1 MEEVMDIFSVFSS
14 GKKRILS
21 EFSPFERSL
30 SFGGLLS
37 LRLLSF

>member
-21 EFSPFERSL
+21 EFSLLRGAYPFRDCYL
-30 SFGGLLS
+30 
-37 LRLLSF
+37 